1 MDDLVYLYALS
12 KIANIGQVTAKS
24 LLHKFESYPAIFSAP
39 AEELLQ
45 VRRIT
50 PVIAAEIMKSS
61 QHLEDLNLEL
71 EEIQNNQ
78 IQIIPVNDNRYPKLL
93 NSIPDAPMLL
103 FMLGN
108 VIAEDELS
116 IAIVGSR
123 TASEIGQQIA
133 QDLATALVKQGIT
146 IISGLAVGI
155 DTAGHQ
161 GALSAAGRTIACL
174 GSGFY
179 RIYPPEN
186 QALAEQIAHSGAIV
200 SELPPK
206 TTVEAKFLLMRDRII
221 AGLSKVVIV
230 IESEE
235 EGGAVY
241 TARKANKYDRQVYY
255 INWHKFQ
262 GIPEEALSKQVPS
275 YLKETGLPINNLE
288 PATISYLV
296 SIVKNNITS
305 PELPFESQSS

>member
-1 MDDLVYLYALS
+1 MEDLVYIYALS
-12 KIANIGQVTAKS
+12 KIANIGHATVKA

-45 VRRIT
+45 VKRIT
-50 PVIAAEIMKSS
+50 PVIAAEIMKSN
-61 QHLEDLNLEL
+61 QLLEELNLEL

-78 IQIIPVNDNRYPKLL
+78 IQAIPSNDTQYPKLL

-108 VIAEDELS
+108 VIPEDELS

-123 TASEIGQQIA
+123 AASEVGQQIA
-133 QDLATALVKQGIT
+133 RQLAEALVKQGVT
-146 IISGLAVGI
+146 IVSGLAVGI

-161 GALSAAGRTIACL
+161 GALSAGGRTIACL

-179 RIYPPEN
+179 RLYPPEN
-186 QALAEQIAHSGAIV
+186 QELAEQITHSGVLV
-200 SELPPK
+200 SEFPPK
-206 TTVEAKFLLMRDRII
+206 TTVESKLLLMRDRII

-235 EGGAVY
+235 DGGAVY
-241 TARKANKYDRQVYY
+241 TARKANKYDRQVLY

-262 GIPEEALSKQVPS
+262 GIPKESQSRFVPD
-275 YLKETGLPINNLE
+275 YLKETGFPINNIE
-288 PATISYLV
+288 QPTISYLV
-296 SIVKNNITS
+296 SIAKNNIS
-305 PELPFESQSS
+305 PSELPFES